1 MKVSGKRVLVTG
13 AGRGIG
19 LAIAQVLAHHGAH
32 VAVNDVDEST
42 AKQAADEIAGT
53 GATAVPLA
61 FDVTSLEQVADAKD
75 RIDALWGGLDVLV
88 NNAGWD
94 KVEPFLASQPETWQR
109 VIAINLMGVVHTCHT
124 FLPQMVERGT
134 GAIVN
139 IGSDAG
145 RVGSTGEA
153 VYSAAKGGVIALTKT
168 LAREMSRS
176 GVRVNCVCPG
186 PTETPLVQEQIARQP
201 KIIAAL
207 ERAIPLGRI
216 GRPEEVAAAVAF
228 LASDEASFVTGQ
240 TWSVS
245 GGLTMS

>member
-19 LAIAQVLAHHGAH
+19 RAIAQVLADNGAS
-32 VAVNDVDEST
+32 VAVNDIDEST
-42 AKQAADEIAGT
+42 AKQATDEIVGRGRA
-53 GATAVPLA
+53 AVPLA
-61 FDVTSLEQVADAKD
+61 FDVTSLEQVTEARD

-94 KVEPFLASQPETWQR
+94 KVEPFLASRPETWQR
-109 VIAINLMGVVHTCHT
+109 VVSINLMGVVHTCHT
-124 FLPQMVERGT
+124 FLPGMMERGA

-153 VYSAAKGGVIALTKT
+153 VYSAAKGGVIAFTKT
-168 LAREMSRS
+168 LARETSRA

-228 LASDEASFVTGQ
+228 LASDDASFVTGQ